1 MRHWIFVLLLCIA
14 NPVVVRAEPFER
26 AEVTKAINVVSL
38 LPRNTKAVPGDVVS
52 GDSALKTGGNSRAE
66 LEFPDLT
73 ITRVGS
79 NALFRFLAGKRE
91 ITLDSGTLLFSS
103 PEGAGGGKVQAGAIT
118 AAVTGTDFLISNIHG
133 RIKVIC
139 LSGKVLVYFTAN
151 PKLRVV
157 LKPGQMVDI
166 PAGATKMPP
175 IVTINLGA
183 LISTSVLINMGPLRS
198 QATLEQNASNQ
209 QSSLLAGFFP
219 GVNDLLTQTG
229 SQPAQAMMTQAGQAT
244 RHRAASS
251 SPPPAP
257 PPAARAPPPAARA
270 AAQQQPQPAVQQAPR
285 NWPLAAAARP
295 PAAHHSDALNKPPA
309 QISRLNG
316 NGNGNPTR
324 SGQSGA

>member
-1 MRHWIFVLLLCIA
+1 MRHWIFGLLLCVA
-14 NPVVVRAEPFER
+14 NLVAVRAEPFER
-26 AEVTKAINVVSL
+26 AEVTKAINAVSL

-79 NALFRFLAGKRE
+79 NALFRFLAGRRE

-103 PEGAGGGKVQAGAIT
+103 PKGVGGGKVQVGAIT
-118 AAVTGTDFLISNIHG
+118 AAVTGTDFLISRIAR

-139 LSGKVLVYFTAN
+139 LTGKVLVYFTAN

-175 IVTINLGA
+175 IVTINLGT

-198 QATLEQNASNQ
+198 QADTRAECQ
-209 QSSLLAGFFP
+209 QSSEFSSCEIFP
-219 GVNDLLTQTG
+219 GCE
-229 SQPAQAMMTQAGQAT
+229 
-244 RHRAASS
+244 
-251 SPPPAP
+251 
-257 PPAARAPPPAARA
+257 
-270 AAQQQPQPAVQQAPR
+270 
-285 NWPLAAAARP
+285 
-295 PAAHHSDALNKPPA
+295 
-309 QISRLNG
+309 
-316 NGNGNPTR
+316 
-324 SGQSGA
+324 